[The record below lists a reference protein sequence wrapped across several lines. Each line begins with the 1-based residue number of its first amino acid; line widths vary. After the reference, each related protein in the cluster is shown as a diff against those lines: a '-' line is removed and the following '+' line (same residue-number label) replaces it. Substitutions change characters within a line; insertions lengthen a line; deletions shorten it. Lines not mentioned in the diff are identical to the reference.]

1 MMLLIAIEMALM
13 VYATLAEGPY
23 RMRGLIALNMVLIS
37 LFAPKLFEYHGF
49 ISNVGN
55 VFYAAVMIMQTYIF
69 MQYGHKA
76 AVSTIR
82 MTLFSLVSVLAL
94 VYAMSIVPAVAGNEV
109 FSAAVSQVTN
119 FSLETIFA
127 SFFAFVIGQS
137 VLVYFLDK
145 TNPAVAIIVAQFVDT
160 VIFFPIAFSY
170 SPALLGIMI
179 TGFIFKVLLTPILA
193 SPLLAKVYF
202 SK

>member
-1 MMLLIAIEMALM
+1 MALM
-13 VYATLAEGPY
+13 VYATFAEGPY
-23 RMRGLIALNMVLIS
+23 RMRGLIALNMVIIS

-49 ISNVGN
+49 ISNIGN

-82 MTLFSLVSVLAL
+82 MTLFALVSSLAL
-94 VYAMSIVPAVAGNEV
+94 VYAMSIVPVVAGNEV

-145 TNPAVAIIVAQFVDT
+145 TIPIVAVLAAQFVDT
-160 VIFFPIAFSY
+160 IIFFPIAFAY
-170 SPALLGIMI
+170 SPMLLSIMVSGYV
-179 TGFIFKVLLTPILA
+179 TKVLVSVPLA
-193 SPLLAKVYF
+193 LPLYIKHLCTR
-202 SK
+202 